1 MKYTEITKSNP
12 LPEVSNRYCQLL
24 LESMY
29 FPYLEMKGSWGVGRE
44 KLIQDISKSSTEG
57 HDIEN
62 TKKNFEIIAGAF
74 TGFCDY
80 LGQTSEEYL
89 WTFDNLIAILGK
101 GEPSSERSR
110 LEVNLL
116 KNTANKVL
124 MYYLNA
130 SSFRSSG
137 EFSNTDV
144 NLFKDVLMKAMA
156 MVDLSIDAS
165 SISWLGGALPT
176 PWSVV
181 YYGSTSERIQQAL
194 ERPWKGI
201 QHTYLKIL
209 SELRGMAPIHL
220 EKLSQIP
227 SEVLYFCF
235 QQQILRYVPV
245 AIDVIERSFSTTIT
259 ELRMVPERDSETGE
273 EWLELRIRIKGEVK
287 EVLDN
292 YDKYTDYLVS
302 SLPWS
307 ARYKMRL
314 SYKIV

>member
-1 MKYTEITKSNP
+1 
-12 LPEVSNRYCQLL
+12 
-24 LESMY
+24 
-29 FPYLEMKGSWGVGRE
+29 
-44 KLIQDISKSSTEG
+44 
-57 HDIEN
+57 
-62 TKKNFEIIAGAF
+62 
-74 TGFCDY
+74 
-80 LGQTSEEYL
+80 
-89 WTFDNLIAILGK
+89 
-101 GEPSSERSR
+101 
-110 LEVNLL
+110 
-116 KNTANKVL
+116 
-124 MYYLNA
+124 
-130 SSFRSSG
+130 
-137 EFSNTDV
+137 V